1 MVGFIDMDCFYVA
14 VERTRDARLR
24 GKACAV
30 VQYPTQQ
37 RGRPD
42 LRPADDRWRTAGP
55 MGGIIAV
62 SYEARARGV
71 TRQMSGHEAKK
82 AGPRWPRHKLFHGI
96 RGVSA
101 GFGVSRPRFGR
112 RWAWV
117 YARIREM

>member
-1 MVGFIDMDCFYVA
+1 MGFIDMDCFYVA

-82 AGPRWPRHKLFHGI
+82 AGRT
-96 RGVSA
+96 
-101 GFGVSRPRFGR
+101 RFFT
-112 RWAWV
+112 V
-117 YARIREM
+117 YAMFRVVLGCRDHVSGGVGHGSTPGFERCRMM